1 MKREDNLA
9 RAWKSDEAASP
20 AKEGADGAHGNDRK
34 APASAMPVPLP
45 GGNETVLLVEDEEN
59 IRGMTAQF
67 LASLGYC
74 VLPAANG
81 AAALRLAEQHGQ
93 GIDVLVTD
101 VALPGIR
108 GTEVAERLRASQPG
122 VRVLFVSG
130 DSEAPGKDGEHML
143 EKPFDLTE
151 LARSIREVLQ

>member
-9 RAWKSDEAASP
+9 RAWDSGEAAPCSK
-20 AKEGADGAHGNDRK
+20 AGENGSRGHDRN
-34 APASAMPVPLP
+34 APAAAPPATLP
-45 GGNETVLLVEDEEN
+45 GGSETVLLVEDEEN

-67 LASLGYC
+67 LVSLGYR
-74 VLPAANG
+74 VLEAADG
-81 AAALRLAEQHGQ
+81 TAAMRLAAEHGQ
-93 GIDVLVTD
+93 EIDVLVTD

-108 GTEVAERLRASQPG
+108 GTEVAERLRAAQPK

-130 DSEAPGKDGEHML
+130 DSDAEGNGGARML

-151 LARSIREVLQ
+151 LARSIRELLQ

>member
-1 MKREDNLA
+1 MKREDHLA
-9 RAWKSDEAASP
+9 RAWNSGEAAR
-20 AKEGADGAHGNDRK
+20 A
-34 APASAMPVPLP
+34 ASPVPLP

-74 VLPAANG
+74 VLPAADG
-81 AAALRLAEQHGQ
+81 AAALRIAEQHGQ

-108 GTEVAERLRASQPG
+108 GTEVAERLRAAQPG
-122 VRVLFVSG
+122 LRVLFVSG
-130 DSEAPGKDGEHML
+130 DSDAPGKDGGRML